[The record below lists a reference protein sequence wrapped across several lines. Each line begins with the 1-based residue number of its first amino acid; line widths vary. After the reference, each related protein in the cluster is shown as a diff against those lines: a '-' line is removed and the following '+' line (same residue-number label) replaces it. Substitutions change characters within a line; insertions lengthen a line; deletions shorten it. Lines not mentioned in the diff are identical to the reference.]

1 MFCRNIRC
9 VVLFVALAALMAVS
23 LRSARALDDGPT
35 LVTLRDA
42 DNGVSATLQADQVLV
57 IDIEQNAST
66 GFMWE
71 VTGIDASN
79 LKQLETSFV
88 PAPARLDGK
97 PWVGAPGRQVL
108 RFAALKAGTSM
119 LTLAYRRSW
128 EKDTPP
134 ERTYTAQVT
143 GADPVSGAALV
154 YAPAAPTMAQAG
166 SLEPN
171 ASFIPEPGAS
181 EVLTP
186 ALNWCS
192 TNNPL
197 SRDVCS
203 AVKNQGSCGSC
214 WAFGTEGVVEAAIK
228 KADGV
233 ERDTSEQYLV
243 SCNVQGASC
252 NGGWW
257 AFGPSINQVPAGETN
272 PGVRYES
279 DFAYQASNAACNPPY
294 AAHEVLVNS
303 GSVALTVDAI
313 KQAISDYGPVAAA
326 ICVGPAFSA
335 YSSGIFATD
344 EVTKCNGS
352 VNHAIVLFGWDD
364 TDGTWLLR
372 NSWGPGWGQ
381 AGTMRIKWGTSK
393 VGYGATYAVYN
404 GPSANYNVAGFVRT
418 PDGLGVAKATVSFTG
433 SGARPSVTTNDSG
446 YFIQT

>member
-1 MFCRNIRC
+1 MFYRNIRC
-9 VVLFVALAALMAVS
+9 VFMFVALAGIMAVS

-42 DNGVSATLQADQVLV
+42 DNGVSIALQADQVLV

-71 VTGIDASN
+71 VTGIDAAN

-143 GADPVSGAALV
+143 GADPVSGAALA

-197 SRDVCS
+197 GRDVCS

-257 AFGPSINQVPAGETN
+257 AFGPSINQVPA
-272 PGVRYES
+272 R
-279 DFAYQASNAACNPPY
+279 
-294 AAHEVLVNS
+294 
-303 GSVALTVDAI
+303 AL
-313 KQAISDYGPVAAA
+313 
-326 ICVGPAFSA
+326 
-335 YSSGIFATD
+335 
-344 EVTKCNGS
+344 
-352 VNHAIVLFGWDD
+352 
-364 TDGTWLLR
+364 
-372 NSWGPGWGQ
+372 
-381 AGTMRIKWGTSK
+381 
-393 VGYGATYAVYN
+393 
-404 GPSANYNVAGFVRT
+404 
-418 PDGLGVAKATVSFTG
+418 
-433 SGARPSVTTNDSG
+433 
-446 YFIQT
+446 